1 MKTHPGAGR
10 GPLNNAPWSPAFAG
24 ALMLAGCA
32 TTGATPQPPPPAAAP
47 TTPPPTMQWLYGSA
61 EAGALSIQAF
71 HAFRDHALAATRSR
85 PRDSVVLAQG
95 ATPATPRWVPC
106 GNKPPA
112 VVLDADETVLLNLGY
127 EYDEALTGR
136 THNRARRDRYE
147 RTGVESVAPVPGAV
161 TALRSLRAAGIIV
174 IFNTNRVEA
183 NAAETARSLEFAG
196 LGPARLGET
205 LFLASD
211 QSGSGK
217 DGRRAL
223 IADRFCVVAMAG
235 DQLGDFSDAF
245 NTRDL
250 SVPERRRLATSG
262 DIAALWGNG
271 WFLLPNPVYGPGVR
285 GSFDEVFPQ
294 DRRWTDPGGE
304 E

>member
-1 MKTHPGAGR
+1 MFVAV
-10 GPLNNAPWSPAFAG
+10 AA
-24 ALMLAGCA
+24 ALLAGCA
-32 TTGATPQPPPPAAAP
+32 TTGATPQAAPPAAAP
-47 TTPPPTMQWLYGSA
+47 PTPPASMQWLYGSG

-71 HAFRDHALAATRSR
+71 HAFRDHALAAARSR

-95 ATPATPRWVPC
+95 ASPAAPRWVPC

-161 TALRSLRAAGIIV
+161 TALRALREAGITV
-174 IFNTNRVEA
+174 IFNTNRMAA

-196 LGPARLGET
+196 LGPAREGET
-205 LFLASD
+205 LFLAD
-211 QSGSGK
+211 DRSGSGK
-217 DGRRAL
+217 DGRRSL
-223 IADRFCVVAMAG
+223 IADRYCVVAMAG

-245 NTRDL
+245 NARDL
-250 SVPERRRLATSG
+250 TVPERRRLATSG
-262 DIAALWGNG
+262 DIAGLWGNG
-271 WFLLPNPVYGPGVR
+271 WFMLPNPVYGPGLR
-285 GSFDEVFPQ
+285 GTFDEVFPA
-294 DRRWTDPGGE
+294 DRRWTDPEGGE
-304 E
+304 